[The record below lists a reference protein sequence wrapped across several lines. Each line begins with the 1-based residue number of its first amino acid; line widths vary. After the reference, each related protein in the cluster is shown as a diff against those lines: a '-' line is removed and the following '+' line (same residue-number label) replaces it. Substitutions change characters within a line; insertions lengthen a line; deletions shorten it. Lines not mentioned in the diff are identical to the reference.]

1 MPHVFPYVCRERVHE
16 GSRANSLA
24 SVCGVD
30 AGELTWPDR
39 WQPDAIEALLPYLD
53 TDARV
58 RIVLDD
64 PKVAVSGTV
73 IEGHVYVENGE
84 PMIVHDRSGRP
95 DVFPWRLLLGP
106 VQRIELLIPSRR
118 PVVLFEHEALRN

>member
-1 MPHVFPYVCRERVHE
+1 
-16 GSRANSLA
+16 
-24 SVCGVD
+24 VD
-30 AGELTWPDR
+30 ELTWPDR

-118 PVVLFEHEALRN
+118 RSCSSSMRRFETEKRVTMTLE